1 MDKEEILE
9 WEKKEVKD
17 EREEAINDKA
27 FRVGWIAVTVIMI
40 TLIFIRAY
48 FNESAID
55 LIIVL
60 MAQTAASSFYKYYKL
75 PDRKIHFYS
84 GILAVLAI
92 ILGFAALLS
101 SYGVY

>member
-1 MDKEEILE
+1 MNKEEIL
-9 WEKKEVKD
+9 KQAQKEVKD

-27 FRVGWIAVTVIMI
+27 FRMGWMAVTVIMLL
-40 TLIFIRAY
+40 LIAIRAY

-60 MAQTAASSFYKYYKL
+60 MAQTAASSFYQYHKL
-75 PDRKIHFYS
+75 PDRKIHLYS
-84 GILAVLAI
+84 GIIAVIAI